1 MTGDALTN
9 TIMIL
14 GMAAVTVFVKAAL
27 FVLGDRVAFPPLLKQ
42 ALGFVPVTVLTAIIV
57 PMILA
62 PHGEGLELTWRN
74 PQLVGSIVAIL
85 ACVVTGRQLLTI
97 VAALATFFVWQLGV
111 LA

>member
-1 MTGDALTN
+1 MTGTVLTN

-27 FVLGDRVAFPPLLKQ
+27 FVLGDRVVFPPLLKQ

-57 PMILA
+57 PMILS
-62 PHGEGLELTWRN
+62 PNGEGLELTWRN
-74 PQLVGSIVAIL
+74 PQLVGAL
-85 ACVVTGRQLLTI
+85 AAVLVCVVTGKQLLTI
-97 VAALATFFVWQLGV
+97 AVALGVFFAWQLGV